1 MYIRKTKDIFYLLG
15 WYGYGWDYVEQA
27 ETLKEMK
34 QAKKEYQENQPEYI
48 YKIVK
53 KRIKL

>member
-27 ETLKEMK
+27 ETLKEIK
-34 QAKKEYQENQPEYI
+34 QAKKEYQENQPQYI

-53 KRIKL
+53 KRVKA